1 MEPMT
6 PEERFTRI
14 ENFLNTVAEHQ
25 ARHAGQMTA
34 LTAGLAA
41 QETTHSQEMS
51 ELRNLQRAIAG
62 GMIELQQGQ
71 RELQQGQREV
81 QQAQRTTE
89 QELKAL
95 AESTRELD
103 KAQKITEEKLHILIE
118 TVDRIIRDRK

>member
-1 MEPMT
+1 
-6 PEERFTRI
+6 
-14 ENFLNTVAEHQ
+14 
-25 ARHAGQMTA
+25 MTA

-41 QETTHSQEMS
+41 QETRHSEEMS
-51 ELRNLQRAIAG
+51 ELRNMQRAIAA
-62 GMIELQQGQ
+62 GMIELQQTQ
-71 RELQQGQREV
+71 R
-81 QQAQRTTE
+81 ATE